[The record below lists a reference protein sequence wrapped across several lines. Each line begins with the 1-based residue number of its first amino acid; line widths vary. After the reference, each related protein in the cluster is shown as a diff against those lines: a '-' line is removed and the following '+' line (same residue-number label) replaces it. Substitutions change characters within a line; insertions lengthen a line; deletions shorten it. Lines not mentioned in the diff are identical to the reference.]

1 MKLRNWLLLPVAS
14 ALVLIAAD
22 FAIAQTP
29 AEAKSAAQFV
39 ERFHQTLKDG
49 DRNAVLSALADDA
62 IIFESGYAES
72 KSDYAASHLAADI
85 IFAKTTTRVVKKTT
99 TRCVK
104 SLCVVMQQSETTGT
118 YKDKPVKS
126 VGVETSVLHGDKEVW
141 KVVHL
146 HWSSHK

>member
-1 MKLRNWLLLPVAS
+1 MKPRNWLVLPVAS

-49 DRNAVLSALADDA
+49 DRNAVLSALADEA

-104 SLCVVMQQSETTGT
+104 AMCVVMQESETTGT

-126 VGVETSVLHGDKEVW
+126 VGVETSVLHGDKEAW
-141 KVVHL
+141 KIMHL